1 MKPSSLPN
9 KLQYSRPVFTVS
21 PLEVIEESVDHI
33 NVSGKPASF
42 LEKCHFCKKRIPLTR
57 DDVFMDGYGFYLFGN
72 LIYIYLYRGTDR
84 VIRNNYV
91 DKTIT
96 KMSPLEVIEESVDRI
111 NVSGKLASFLE
122 KCHFCKKRILT
133 RDDVFMDGCMRGFC
147 STDCRDKQI
156 ATDKFS
162 KPYDYKDPKGDIN
175 IDNMKG
181 SNLKNK
187 ASGSRS
193 R

>member
-1 MKPSSLPN
+1 MKKSSSLPN
-9 KLQYSRPVFTVS
+9 KLQDRQPVFT
-21 PLEVIEESVDHI
+21 
-33 NVSGKPASF
+33 
-42 LEKCHFCKKRIPLTR
+42 
-57 DDVFMDGYGFYLFGN
+57 
-72 LIYIYLYRGTDR
+72 
-84 VIRNNYV
+84 
-91 DKTIT
+91 
-96 KMSPLEVIEESVDRI
+96 MSPLEVIEESVDRI

-122 KCHFCKKRILT
+122 KCHFCKKRTST

-156 ATDKFS
+156 AIDKFN
-162 KPYDYKDPKGDIN
+162 KPYDYKYPEGDIN
-175 IDNMKG
+175 IDNRKG

>member
-1 MKPSSLPN
+1 MKKSSSLPT
-9 KLQYSRPVFTVS
+9 KLHDRRPVFT
-21 PLEVIEESVDHI
+21 
-33 NVSGKPASF
+33 
-42 LEKCHFCKKRIPLTR
+42 
-57 DDVFMDGYGFYLFGN
+57 
-72 LIYIYLYRGTDR
+72 
-84 VIRNNYV
+84 
-91 DKTIT
+91 
-96 KMSPLEVIEESVDRI
+96 MSPLEVVEESVDCI

-122 KCHFCKKRILT
+122 KCPFCKKRIST

-162 KPYDYKDPKGDIN
+162 KPYDYKDLEGNIN
-175 IDNMKG
+175 INNRKG